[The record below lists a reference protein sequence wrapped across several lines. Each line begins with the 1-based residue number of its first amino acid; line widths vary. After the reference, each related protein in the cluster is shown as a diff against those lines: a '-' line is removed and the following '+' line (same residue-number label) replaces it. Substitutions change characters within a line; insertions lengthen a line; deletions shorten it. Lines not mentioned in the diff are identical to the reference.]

1 MLSIIIMLTLNEL
14 KPNFSFYM
22 LPTRGWEILLGV
34 VLLLYEQSNLKVNK
48 ITIKN
53 ILSFLEYLLLFFL
66 YFLLMKHLLYLDQFY
81 LFH

>member
-1 MLSIIIMLTLNEL
+1 MLTLNEL

-34 VLLLYEQSNLKVNK
+34 VLLLYEQSNLKKVNK

-53 ILSFLEYLLLFFL
+53 ILSFLGIFIIIFL